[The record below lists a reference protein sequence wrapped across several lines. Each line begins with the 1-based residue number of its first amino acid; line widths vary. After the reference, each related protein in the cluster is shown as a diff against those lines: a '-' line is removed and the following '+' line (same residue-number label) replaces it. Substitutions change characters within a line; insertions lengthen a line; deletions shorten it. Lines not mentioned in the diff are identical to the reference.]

1 MIKSY
6 TVISHVDHVDRR
18 LVSMKIYA
26 FSTKEAVEKSVRGY
40 HRTFGWTYEIVETTP
55 EIEEQVKQFRISE
68 EERFKKIVKILSVLV
83 FTQNQFLGHWRK
95 QNVILNLNTRR

>member
-1 MIKSY
+1 MINSY

-26 FSTKEAVEKSVRGY
+26 FSSKEAVEKYVRGY
-40 HRTFGWTYEIVETTP
+40 HRTFGWTFEIVETTP

-68 EERFKKIVKILSVLV
+68 EKRFKENSKNSKRFGVHAKPTPWTLAVAKRYIKS
-83 FTQNQFLGHWRK
+83 
-95 QNVILNLNTRR
+95 